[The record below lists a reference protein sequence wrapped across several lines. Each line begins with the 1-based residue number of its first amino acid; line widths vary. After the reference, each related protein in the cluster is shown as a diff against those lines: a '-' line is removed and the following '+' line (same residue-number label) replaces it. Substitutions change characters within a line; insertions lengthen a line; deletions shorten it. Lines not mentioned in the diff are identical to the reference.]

1 MFHKIKFPGCV
12 NQLEKIVSFQREL
25 LNFACSSSSSL
36 PITESQLK
44 TEFGDEIGEWLWDKL
59 WTKRKSGKKAQSK
72 LHKAL
77 EKLIRYIERHSTMST
92 KIMDAFDHD
101 IQFHKHLNDPNFNF
115 KYRGE
120 LSLTVQKV
128 VKALLTAFYT
138 DLLASGFPSVIHG
151 QTQKF
156 NRDKFI
162 SSFWS
167 ANSKLEVCPA
177 CDRPRSPKVDNKVYS
192 DADHFLPKS
201 IYPFLS
207 VHYANLVPLC
217 LDCNRSMKGDRDP
230 IDEPSKEPLVNTFH
244 PYTNSAIS
252 QVNVIV
258 SRDQVG
264 KRQVRI
270 EDKAGMPS
278 RRVASLNRVFKL
290 EKQWL
295 DHLDYVV
302 KSTVED
308 VIEFR
313 RRLTRRR
320 LTLTLEDL
328 KDDLED
334 KLTVNLTK
342 LGEKHYYV
350 MQCSYL
356 RYTLT
361 SNQELTELLMESIK

>member
-1 MFHKIKFPGCV
+1 MFHKIKFPSCV
-12 NQLEKIVSFQREL
+12 NQLERIVLFQRKL
-25 LNFACSSSSSL
+25 LNFACNSSTFL
-36 PITESQLK
+36 PITENQLK
-44 TEFGDEIGEWLWDKL
+44 AEFGDEIGEWLWDKL
-59 WTKRKSGKKAQSK
+59 WTKRKSGKKVQSK

-77 EKLIRYIERHSTMST
+77 EKLIRYIERHSTMSA

-101 IQFHKHLNDPNFNF
+101 IQFHQHLNDPNFKF
-115 KYRGE
+115 KYRRE

-128 VKALLTAFYT
+128 VKGLLTAFYT
-138 DLLASGFPSVIHG
+138 DLLASGFPSGIHG

-156 NRDKFI
+156 DRDKFI
-162 SSFWS
+162 SSFWIT
-167 ANSKLEVCPA
+167 NSKLAVCPA

-201 IYPFLS
+201 TYPFLS

-230 IDEPSKEPLVNTFH
+230 IDDLNQEPLVNTFH
-244 PYTNSAIS
+244 PYANPAIS
-252 QVNVIV
+252 QVDVIV
-258 SRDQVG
+258 SRNQFG
-264 KRQVRI
+264 KRQVKI

-290 EKQWL
+290 EKQWV
-295 DHLDYVV
+295 DQLDYVV
-302 KSTVED
+302 KSTVKN
-308 VIEFR
+308 VIDFR
-313 RRLTRRR
+313 RWRTKQRLTF
-320 LTLTLEDL
+320 TLEDL

-334 KLTVNLTK
+334 QLTENMTK
-342 LGEKHYYV
+342 LGEMHHYV

-361 SNQELTELLMESIK
+361 NDQELAELIAESTR

>member
-1 MFHKIKFPGCV
+1 MFHKINFPSCV
-12 NQLEKIVSFQREL
+12 NQLERIVLFQRKL
-25 LNFACSSSSSL
+25 LNFACSSSASL

-44 TEFGDEIGEWLWDKL
+44 TEFGNDIGEWLWNKL
-59 WTKRKSGKKAQSK
+59 CPKRKSGNKGKSK

-77 EKLIRYIERHSTMST
+77 EKVIRYLARHSTMSA

-101 IQFHKHLNDPNFNF
+101 IQFHQYLNDPNFKF

-120 LSLTVQKV
+120 LSLTVQKI
-128 VKALLTAFYT
+128 VKGLLAAFYT
-138 DLLASGFPSVIHG
+138 DLLASGFPSIIHG
-151 QTQKF
+151 QTQTF

-192 DADHFLPKS
+192 DADHFFPKS

-230 IDEPSKEPLVNTFH
+230 IDDLSKEPLVNTFH
-244 PYTNSAIS
+244 PYTNPAIS
-252 QVNVIV
+252 QVDVIV

-264 KRQVRI
+264 KRQVKI
-270 EDKAGMPS
+270 EDKVGMPS

-295 DHLDYVV
+295 DHLNYVV
-302 KSTVED
+302 KSIVESVMED
-308 VIEFR
+308 KRNLIR
-313 RRLTRRR
+313 RG

-334 KLTVNLTK
+334 KLKEDMAK

-361 SNQELTELLMESIK
+361 NNQELTELLAESTK